1 MGNAFGGFFPFL
13 IPILFFIF
21 STKSRNV
28 VQVFSAV
35 LGLDSFLS
43 LFSLVLDSISHRKLR
58 SFLTMLGI
66 FIGVASVVALIALGQ
81 GLSDSINGEFKKIGV
96 DKLSVTPGG
105 SAISSMYASSK
116 LTERDFSA
124 VKRVTGVEKAGYM
137 MTRSM
142 QVQHGD
148 KKTFAMVSGI
158 STSSD
163 DAGPIEEF
171 LGIEMEQGRTLN
183 ANDRYKAMVGARLA
197 SENIF
202 GHEIKLNDVVVI
214 NNTEFRVVGIL
225 KKVGNPMV
233 DGAFMI
239 PGDTAK
245 EVMGTNE
252 YSRFV
257 LKLSSGIIPSE
268 LRDDVEKA
276 LRQSRGVTKKT
287 QDFQVSTS
295 EQLLESFNTI
305 FGVVQAI
312 IIGIAAISLLVGAI
326 GIMNTMYTAV
336 LERTKEIGIMKAV
349 GAKNSE
355 IMLLFLIESGLLGL
369 VGGVIGVIL
378 GYLMGKV
385 AEVIANQALGTDLLK
400 LYFPPELIIGALAF
414 SFIIGA
420 LSGMVPA
427 RQASHMRPVDAL
439 RYE

>member
-1 MGNAFGGFFPFL
+1 M
-13 IPILFFIF
+13 
-21 STKSRNV
+21 
-28 VQVFSAV
+28 

-43 LFSLVLDSISHRKLR
+43 LFSLALDSISHRKLR

-105 SAISSMYASSK
+105 SAISAMYASSK
-116 LTERDFSA
+116 LTERDLSA
-124 VKRVTGVEKAGYM
+124 VKRVSGVESAGYM
-137 MTRSM
+137 ITRSM

-148 KKTFAMVSGI
+148 KKSFAMVSGI
-158 STSSD
+158 PVSSD
-163 DAGPIEEF
+163 EAGPVEEF
-171 LGIEMEQGRTLN
+171 MGIEIDKGRMLGP
-183 ANDRYKAMVGARLA
+183 NDKYKMLAGARFA
-197 SENIF
+197 TENIL

-225 KKVGNPMV
+225 KKVGNPTV
-233 DGAFMI
+233 DGALMI
-239 PGDTAK
+239 PGDAAK
-245 EVMGTNE
+245 EVLGTSE
-252 YSRFV
+252 YSQFV

-305 FGVVQAI
+305 FNVVQAI
-312 IIGIAAISLLVGAI
+312 IIGIAAISLIVGAV

-369 VGGVIGVIL
+369 VGGIIGVIL
-378 GYLMGKV
+378 GYIMGKV
-385 AEVIANQALGTDLLK
+385 AEIIANQALGTGLLK
-400 LYFPPELIIGALAF
+400 LYFPPELIFGALAF

-427 RQASHMRPVDAL
+427 RQASHLKPVDAL

>member
-1 MGNAFGGFFPFL
+1 M
-13 IPILFFIF
+13 
-21 STKSRNV
+21 
-28 VQVFSAV
+28 

-43 LFSLVLDSISHRKLR
+43 LFSLALDSISHRKLR

-81 GLSDSINGEFKKIGV
+81 GLSDSINAEFQKIGV

-116 LTERDFSA
+116 LTERDLSA
-124 VKRVTGVEKAGYM
+124 VKRVNGVEKAGYM
-137 MTRSM
+137 MTQSV
-142 QVQHGD
+142 QVRHGD

-158 STSSD
+158 PTSSD
-163 DAGPIEEF
+163 EAGPVEEF
-171 LGIEMEQGRTLN
+171 MGMEIEKGRGLN
-183 ANDRYKAMVGARLA
+183 SNDKYKALIGNRLA
-197 SENIF
+197 TENIF
-202 GHEIKLNDVVVI
+202 GHELKLNDVVVV

-225 KKVGNPMV
+225 KKVGNPLV
-233 DGAFMI
+233 DGAFMV
-239 PGDTAK
+239 PGEAAK
-245 EVMGTNE
+245 EVMGSDE

-257 LKLSSGIIPSE
+257 LKLSAGIVPGE

-276 LRQSRGVTKKT
+276 LRQSRGVTAKT

-295 EQLLESFNTI
+295 EQMLESFNTI

-312 IIGIAAISLLVGAI
+312 IIGIAAISLVVGAI

-369 VGGVIGVIL
+369 VGGVIGVVL
-378 GYLMGKV
+378 GFIMGKT
-385 AEVIANQALGTDLLK
+385 AEIIAGQALGTDLLK

-414 SFIIGA
+414 SFIVGA

-427 RQASHMRPVDAL
+427 RQASHLKPVDAL

>member
-1 MGNAFGGFFPFL
+1 
-13 IPILFFIF
+13 
-21 STKSRNV
+21 
-28 VQVFSAV
+28 V
-35 LGLDSFLS
+35 LGLGGFLS
-43 LFSLVLDSISHRKLR
+43 LFSLALDSISHRKLR

-66 FIGVASVVALIALGQ
+66 FIGVASVVALISLGQ
-81 GLSDSINGEFKKIGV
+81 GLSASINAEFQKIGV
-96 DKLSVTPGG
+96 DKLTVTPGG
-105 SAISSMYASSK
+105 SALSSIYASKK
-116 LTERDFSA
+116 LTERDFDA
-124 VKRVTGVEKAGYM
+124 VKRVNGVEKAGYM
-137 MTRSM
+137 ITRSM

-158 STSSD
+158 STSTD
-163 DAGPIEEF
+163 EAGPVEEF
-171 LGIEMEQGRTLN
+171 MGIEIEKGRSLN
-183 ANDRYKAMVGARLA
+183 PNDKYKALVGARLA
-197 SENIF
+197 TEDIF
-202 GHEIKLNDVVVI
+202 GHEIKLNDIVAI

-225 KKVGNPMV
+225 KKVGNPTV

-239 PGDTAK
+239 PGEAAK
-245 EVMGTNE
+245 EVMASDE

-257 LKLSSGIIPSE
+257 LKLSAGIVPGD

-276 LRQSRGVTKKT
+276 LRQSRGVTKNT

-312 IIGIAAISLLVGAI
+312 IIGIAAISLVVGAV

-355 IMLLFLIESGLLGL
+355 ILVLFLIESGLLGL

-378 GYLMGKV
+378 GFIMGKA
-385 AEVIANQALGTDLLK
+385 AEIIANQMLGTDLLK

-427 RQASHMRPVDAL
+427 RQASHLRPVDAL

>member
-1 MGNAFGGFFPFL
+1 MP
-13 IPILFFIF
+13 
-21 STKSRNV
+21 
-28 VQVFSAV
+28 
-35 LGLDSFLS
+35 GLDSFLS
-43 LFSLVLDSISHRKLR
+43 LFSLALDSISHRKLR

-81 GLSDSINGEFKKIGV
+81 GLSDSINGEFQKIGV

-116 LTERDFSA
+116 LTDRDFAA
-124 VKRVTGVEKAGYM
+124 VKRVNGVAKAGYV
-137 MTRSM
+137 MTQSM
-142 QVQHGD
+142 QAQHGD

-158 STSSD
+158 STASD
-163 DAGPIEEF
+163 ETGPVEEF
-171 LGIEMEQGRTLN
+171 MGMEIERGRDLN
-183 ANDRYKAMVGARLA
+183 SNDRYKALIGARLA
-197 SENIF
+197 TENIF
-202 GHEIKLNDVVVI
+202 GHELKLNDIVVI

-225 KKVGNPMV
+225 KKVGDPLV
-233 DGAFMI
+233 DGALII
-239 PGDTAK
+239 PGDAAK
-245 EVMGTNE
+245 EVMGSTG

-257 LKLSSGIIPSE
+257 LKLSSGVVPGD

-276 LRQSRGVTKKT
+276 LRQSRGVTSKT

-312 IIGIAAISLLVGAI
+312 IIGIAAISLLVGAV

-355 IMLLFLIESGLLGL
+355 IMVLFLIESGLLGL

-378 GYLMGKV
+378 GYVMGKA
-385 AEVIANQALGTDLLK
+385 AEVIANQVLGTDLLK

-427 RQASHMRPVDAL
+427 RQASHLRPVDAL

>member
-1 MGNAFGGFFPFL
+1 
-13 IPILFFIF
+13 
-21 STKSRNV
+21 
-28 VQVFSAV
+28 VFSAV

-43 LFSLVLDSISHRKLR
+43 LFSLALDSISHRKLR

-66 FIGVASVVALIALGQ
+66 FIGVASVVALISLGQ
-81 GLSDSINGEFKKIGV
+81 GLSDSINGEFQKIGV

-105 SAISSMYASSK
+105 SAISAMYASSK
-116 LTERDFSA
+116 LSERDLAA
-124 VKRVTGVEKAGYM
+124 VKRVNGVEKAGYM

-142 QVQHGD
+142 LAQHGD

-158 STSSD
+158 PTSSD
-163 DAGPIEEF
+163 EAGPIEEF
-171 LGIEMEQGRTLN
+171 MGMEIEQGRGLN
-183 ANDRYKAMVGARLA
+183 TNDKYKALIGNKLA
-197 SENIF
+197 TDNIF
-202 GHEIKLNDVVVI
+202 GHELKLNDVVI
-214 NNTEFRVVGIL
+214 LNNTEFRVVGIL
-225 KKVGNPMV
+225 KKVGNPIV
-233 DGAFMI
+233 DGAFMM
-239 PGDTAK
+239 PGDAAK
-245 EVMGTNE
+245 EVMGSSE

-268 LRDDVEKA
+268 LRDEVEKA

-295 EQLLESFNTI
+295 EQLLESFNMI
-305 FGVVQAI
+305 FNVVQAI

-378 GYLMGKV
+378 GFVMGKT
-385 AEVIANQALGTDLLK
+385 AEIIAGQALGTDLLK

-414 SFIIGA
+414 SFVIGA

-427 RQASHMRPVDAL
+427 RQASHLRPVDAL

>member
-1 MGNAFGGFFPFL
+1 MLGIGNF
-13 IPILFFIF
+13 
-21 STKSRNV
+21 V
-28 VQVFSAV
+28 
-35 LGLDSFLS
+35 S
-43 LFSLVLDSISHRKLR
+43 LFSLALDSISHRKLR

-66 FIGVASVVALIALGQ
+66 FIGVASVVALISLGQ
-81 GLSDSINGEFKKIGV
+81 GLSDSINGEFQKIGV

-116 LTERDFSA
+116 LTDRDFAA
-124 VKRVTGVEKAGYM
+124 VKRVNGVEKADFM
-137 MTRSM
+137 MTRSV

-148 KKTFAMVSGI
+148 KKRFAMVSGI
-158 STSSD
+158 STASD
-163 DAGPIEEF
+163 EAGPIEEF
-171 LGIEMEQGRTLN
+171 MGLEIAQGRDLN
-183 ANDRYKAMVGARLA
+183 PNDRYKALIGNKLA
-197 SENIF
+197 TENIF
-202 GHEIKLNDVVVI
+202 GHELKLNDVVVI

-225 KKVGNPMV
+225 KKVGNPVV

-239 PGDTAK
+239 PGDAAK
-245 EVMGTNE
+245 EVMGSNE

-276 LRQSRGVTKKT
+276 LRQSRGVTAKT

-295 EQLLESFNTI
+295 EQLLNSFNMI
-305 FGVVQAI
+305 FNVVQAI
-312 IIGIAAISLLVGAI
+312 IIGIAAISLLVGAV

-369 VGGVIGVIL
+369 VGGIIGVIL
-378 GYLMGKV
+378 GYLLGKT
-385 AEVIANQALGTDLLK
+385 AEIIAGQVLGTDLLK

-414 SFIIGA
+414 SFIIGS

-427 RQASHMRPVDAL
+427 RQASHLRPVDAL

>member
-1 MGNAFGGFFPFL
+1 MP
-13 IPILFFIF
+13 
-21 STKSRNV
+21 
-28 VQVFSAV
+28 
-35 LGLDSFLS
+35 GLDGFLS
-43 LFSLVLDSISHRKLR
+43 LFSLALDSISHRKLR

-81 GLSDSINGEFKKIGV
+81 GLSDSINGEFQKIGV
-96 DKLSVTPGG
+96 DKLTVTPGG
-105 SAISSMYASSK
+105 SAISAMYASSK
-116 LTERDFSA
+116 LTERDFAA
-124 VKRVTGVEKAGYM
+124 VKRVNGVESAGFM
-137 MTRSM
+137 ITRSM
-142 QVQHGD
+142 LVQHGD

-158 STSSD
+158 PTASD
-163 DAGPIEEF
+163 EAGPVEEF
-171 LGIEMEQGRTLN
+171 MGIEVEKGRNLN
-183 ANDRYKAMVGARLA
+183 TNDKYKALIGARLA
-197 SENIF
+197 TENVF
-202 GHEIKLNDVVVI
+202 GHELKLNDVVVI
-214 NNTEFRVVGIL
+214 NNTEFRIVGIL
-225 KKVGNPMV
+225 KKVGNPTV
-233 DGAFMI
+233 DGSFLI
-239 PGDTAK
+239 PGDAAK
-245 EVMGTNE
+245 EVMGTSE

-257 LKLSSGIIPSE
+257 LKLSSGIVPSE

-312 IIGIAAISLLVGAI
+312 IIGIAAISLVVGAV

-355 IMLLFLIESGLLGL
+355 ILILFLIESGLLGL
-369 VGGVIGVIL
+369 VGGIIGVIL
-378 GYLMGKV
+378 GYLMGKI
-385 AEVIANQALGTDLLK
+385 AEVIANQVLGTDLLK
-400 LYFPPELIIGALAF
+400 LYFPPELIVGALAF

-427 RQASHMRPVDAL
+427 RQASHLRPVDAL

>member
-1 MGNAFGGFFPFL
+1 
-13 IPILFFIF
+13 
-21 STKSRNV
+21 
-28 VQVFSAV
+28 V

-43 LFSLVLDSISHRKLR
+43 LFSLALDSISHRKLR

-81 GLSDSINGEFKKIGV
+81 GLSDSINAEFQKIGV

-116 LTERDFSA
+116 LTERDLSA
-124 VKRVTGVEKAGYM
+124 VKRVNGVEKAGYM
-137 MTRSM
+137 MTQSV
-142 QVQHGD
+142 QVRHGD

-158 STSSD
+158 PTSSD
-163 DAGPIEEF
+163 EAGPVEEF
-171 LGIEMEQGRTLN
+171 MGMEIEKGRGLN
-183 ANDRYKAMVGARLA
+183 SNDKYKALIGNRLA
-197 SENIF
+197 TENIF
-202 GHEIKLNDVVVI
+202 GHELKLNDVVVV

-225 KKVGNPMV
+225 KKVGNPLV
-233 DGAFMI
+233 DGAFMV
-239 PGDTAK
+239 PGEAAK
-245 EVMGTNE
+245 EVMGSDE

-257 LKLSSGIIPSE
+257 LKLSAGIVPGE

-276 LRQSRGVTKKT
+276 LRQSRGVTAKT

-295 EQLLESFNTI
+295 EQMLESFNTI

-312 IIGIAAISLLVGAI
+312 IIGIAAISLVVGAI

-369 VGGVIGVIL
+369 VGGVIGVVL
-378 GYLMGKV
+378 GFIMGKT
-385 AEVIANQALGTDLLK
+385 AEIIAGQALGTDLLK

-414 SFIIGA
+414 SFIVGA

-427 RQASHMRPVDAL
+427 RQASHLKPVDAL

>member
-1 MGNAFGGFFPFL
+1 M
-13 IPILFFIF
+13 
-21 STKSRNV
+21 
-28 VQVFSAV
+28 FSAV

-43 LFSLVLDSISHRKLR
+43 LFSLALDSISHRKLR

-66 FIGVASVVALIALGQ
+66 FIGVASVVALISLGQ
-81 GLSDSINGEFKKIGV
+81 GLSDSINGEFQKIGV

-105 SAISSMYASSK
+105 SAISAMYASSK
-116 LTERDFSA
+116 LSERDLAA
-124 VKRVTGVEKAGYM
+124 VKRVNGVEKAGYM

-142 QVQHGD
+142 LAQHGD

-158 STSSD
+158 PTSSD
-163 DAGPIEEF
+163 EAGPIEEF
-171 LGIEMEQGRTLN
+171 MGMEIEQGRGLN
-183 ANDRYKAMVGARLA
+183 TNDKYKALIGNKLA
-197 SENIF
+197 TDNIF
-202 GHEIKLNDVVVI
+202 GHELKLNDVVI
-214 NNTEFRVVGIL
+214 LNNTEFRVVGIL
-225 KKVGNPMV
+225 KKVGNPIV
-233 DGAFMI
+233 DGAFMM
-239 PGDTAK
+239 PGDAAK
-245 EVMGTNE
+245 EVMGSSE

-268 LRDDVEKA
+268 LRDEVEKA

-295 EQLLESFNTI
+295 EQLLESFNMI
-305 FGVVQAI
+305 FNVVQAI

-378 GYLMGKV
+378 GFVMGKT
-385 AEVIANQALGTDLLK
+385 AEIIAGQALGTDLLK

-414 SFIIGA
+414 SFVIGA

-427 RQASHMRPVDAL
+427 RQASHLRPVDAL

>member
-1 MGNAFGGFFPFL
+1 
-13 IPILFFIF
+13 
-21 STKSRNV
+21 
-28 VQVFSAV
+28 V

-43 LFSLVLDSISHRKLR
+43 LFSLALDSISHRKLR

-105 SAISSMYASSK
+105 SAISAMYASSK
-116 LTERDFSA
+116 LTERDLSA
-124 VKRVTGVEKAGYM
+124 VKRVSGVESAGYM
-137 MTRSM
+137 ITRSM

-148 KKTFAMVSGI
+148 KKSFAMVSGI
-158 STSSD
+158 PVSSD
-163 DAGPIEEF
+163 EAGPVEEF
-171 LGIEMEQGRTLN
+171 MGIEIDKGRMLGP
-183 ANDRYKAMVGARLA
+183 NDKYKMLAGARFA
-197 SENIF
+197 TENIL

-225 KKVGNPMV
+225 KKVGNPTV
-233 DGAFMI
+233 DGALMI
-239 PGDTAK
+239 PGDAAK
-245 EVMGTNE
+245 EVLGTSE
-252 YSRFV
+252 YSQFV

-305 FGVVQAI
+305 FNVVQAI
-312 IIGIAAISLLVGAI
+312 IIGIAAISLIVGAV

-369 VGGVIGVIL
+369 VGGIIGVIL
-378 GYLMGKV
+378 GYIMGKV
-385 AEVIANQALGTDLLK
+385 AEIIANQALGTGLLK
-400 LYFPPELIIGALAF
+400 LYFPPELIFGALAF

-427 RQASHMRPVDAL
+427 RQASHLKPVDAL